1 MSDTLATIVDDKRR
15 HVAAC
20 KARRPQA
27 AVEAAA
33 KTAGAP
39 RGFAKAMKAAIAA
52 GRYGLIAEI
61 KKASPSK
68 GLIRPDFDPPSL
80 ARAYERGGA
89 TCLSVLTDEPYFQGK
104 DEFLT
109 AARSATSLPALRK
122 DFMIDPYQVPE
133 ARALGADCI
142 LLIMACLDDQLAA
155 ELARLAH
162 LYGMDVLVEVHDA
175 DELERA
181 LAHRQRPDRHQ
192 QPQPQDAHRRS
203 RSHRAARAESAKE
216 PRCGG
221 RKRSGIAGRSCAHGQ
236 GRRLGVPDRREFHAQ
251 ARRRGRRARHSEES
265 GMSRKLTHFDDSG
278 NAHMVDVGAKRETE
292 RVAVA
297 RASVTMQPATLKLI
311 RDKKAAKG
319 DVLAVAQ
326 LAGIMAAKKT
336 PELIPLCHP
345 LSLSSVD
352 VKLSLDSKRNA
363 VDIEATCKLKGR
375 TGVEMEALTAASVA
389 ALTVY
394 DMCKSV
400 DRGMVISEVKLVHKS
415 GGKSGTF
422 NA

>member
-1 MSDTLATIVDDKRR
+1 
-15 HVAAC
+15 
-20 KARRPQA
+20 
-27 AVEAAA
+27 
-33 KTAGAP
+33 
-39 RGFAKAMKAAIAA
+39 
-52 GRYGLIAEI
+52 
-61 KKASPSK
+61 
-68 GLIRPDFDPPSL
+68 
-80 ARAYERGGA
+80 
-89 TCLSVLTDEPYFQGK
+89 
-104 DEFLT
+104 
-109 AARSATSLPALRK
+109 
-122 DFMIDPYQVPE
+122 
-133 ARALGADCI
+133 
-142 LLIMACLDDQLAA
+142 
-155 ELARLAH
+155 
-162 LYGMDVLVEVHDA
+162 
-175 DELERA
+175 
-181 LAHRQRPDRHQ
+181 
-192 QPQPQDAHRRS
+192 
-203 RSHRAARAESAKE
+203 
-216 PRCGG
+216 
-221 RKRSGIAGRSCAHGQ
+221 
-236 GRRLGVPDRREFHAQ
+236 
-251 ARRRGRRARHSEES
+251 
-265 GMSRKLTHFDDSG
+265 MSRKLTHFDDSG
-278 NAHMVDVGAKRETE
+278 NAHMVDVGAKGETE

-345 LSLSSVD
+345 LT
-352 VKLSLDSKRNA
+352 LDEVRNA